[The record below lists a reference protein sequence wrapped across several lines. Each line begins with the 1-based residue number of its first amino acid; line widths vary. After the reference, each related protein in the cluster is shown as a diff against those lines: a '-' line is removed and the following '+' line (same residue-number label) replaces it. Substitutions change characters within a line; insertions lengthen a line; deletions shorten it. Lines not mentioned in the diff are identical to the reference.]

1 MAMPVQNGKLY
12 VVATPIGNLSD
23 ISHRAL
29 EILQSVDLIA
39 AEDTRHIRQLMQRYG
54 ITNKLTS
61 LHQHNEAEAS
71 KILIK
76 KLQQGLSI
84 ALVSDA
90 GTPLISDPGLPL
102 IKLAHQAEIIVSPI
116 PGACALIAALS
127 ASGLPVSRFMFDGFL
142 PRTSSARKSFFQDK
156 LDYPYTWVVYESS
169 HRIQA
174 AMNDMAETLPA
185 RRPIVIARELTKM
198 YETIANTTIS
208 QAVELF
214 EQDKNMLRGEFVIIV
229 AGAETEDKNKDIS
242 VEHEKLLRTLL
253 KECSIKSAVAIAV
266 ELTGLKKR
274 TLYQTALKLADSM
287 QQRP

>member
-1 MAMPVQNGKLY
+1 MAMSVQNGKLY

-61 LHQHNEAEAS
+61 LHQHNEADAS
-71 KILIK
+71 RILIHKIL
-76 KLQQGLSI
+76 QGRTI

-102 IKLAHQAEIIVSPI
+102 IRLAHEAGITVSPI

-127 ASGLPVSRFMFDGFL
+127 ASGLPVNRFMFEGFL
-142 PRTSSARKSFFQDK
+142 PRTATARKSFFQDK
-156 LDYPYTWVVYESS
+156 LDCPYTWVVYESS

-174 AMNDMAETLPA
+174 AIIDMAEILPGQ
-185 RRPIVIARELTKM
+185 RRVVIARELTKM
-198 YETIANTTIS
+198 YETIVNSTIS
-208 QAVELF
+208 QMVELF
-214 EQDKNMLRGEFVIIV
+214 ETEKNMHRGEFVMMV
-229 AGAETEDKNKDIS
+229 AGAEAIDKNQDLSI
-242 VEHEKLLRTLL
+242 EHEKLLRTLL

-266 ELTGLKKR
+266 DLTGLKKR
-274 TLYQTALKLADSM
+274 TLYQAALKLAESL
-287 QQRP
+287 